1 MDRLLATRRS
11 GWAAVRGMAAACA
24 VSAIGAGIGCTL
36 PFSQPPLPHPS
47 SASGEPLLK
56 PRPPE
61 PTANVVPPPAAET
74 AKATAVDDDL
84 LAQLKELD
92 HLDAAT
98 KAQLAADLREVDKPL
113 WPFVLLYYRDKEPG
127 AIATDTPMEK
137 PSQPKSTPRNTAKRS
152 TPARS
157 IDEALAAIQAAGN
170 SAPAKAP
177 LVTPNQPAELQA
189 PLPPE
194 PTPDLAT
201 LLQRG
206 SGTTT
211 GPQQMAQLAAF
222 AQAEA
227 AAPENAGSATLGWRE
242 HLQAAIT
249 QLEGQ
254 AAQEKGA
261 ALGPKLRLLY
271 LAADRGP
278 DALEPCAGLS
288 EGEQQF
294 WTEQMFGLSAALDQ
308 NVAPA
313 ERRNTLAARHLRQAA
328 THLGQQGLLDL
339 RNANFCRQVDSFGIY
354 KRLNPA
360 GDDFQAG
367 QDALLYA
374 EVVNFTSQPLPDGFH
389 TSLSARY
396 EISDEEGKPVARQ
409 DFPPLEETCLNQR
422 QDFFIQHRMTFPKNL
437 ARGRYRL
444 RLLVSDVHGQKQGE
458 ALLPFT
464 IGGN

>member
-1 MDRLLATRRS
+1 MDRLLVTRRS
-11 GWAAVRGMAAACA
+11 GWAAVRGLAAACA
-24 VSAIGAGIGCTL
+24 LLAIGAGIGCTL
-36 PFSQPPLPHPS
+36 PFSQPPPPHPS

-61 PTANVVPPPAAET
+61 PTATVLPPPAAET

-84 LAQLKELD
+84 MAQLKELD

-113 WPFVLLYYRDKEPG
+113 WPFVLLYYRDKAPAESAADTSATQPATAKG
-127 AIATDTPMEK
+127 A
-137 PSQPKSTPRNTAKRS
+137 PRNTAQRS
-152 TPARS
+152 TPTRS
-157 IDEALAAIQAAGN
+157 IDEALAAIEAAAKSGQ
-170 SAPAKAP
+170 AKAA
-177 LVTPNQPAELQA
+177 LVTPNQPAELA
-189 PLPPE
+189 PPVAPE
-194 PTPDLAT
+194 PSAHFAT
-201 LLQRG
+201 LLQQT
-206 SGTTT
+206 SGTA
-211 GPQQMAQLAAF
+211 GSQPMAQLAAL

-227 AAPENAGSATLGWRE
+227 ATPENSGGATLGWRE
-242 HLQAAIT
+242 HLQAAIA
-249 QLEGQ
+249 QLERQSGQ
-254 AAQEKGA
+254 EQGT

-328 THLGQQGLLDL
+328 IHLGQQGLLDI

-360 GDDFQAG
+360 GDEFQAG
-367 QDALLYA
+367 QEALLYA
-374 EVVNFTSQPLPDGFH
+374 EVVNFSSQSLPDGFH

-396 EISDEEGKPVARQ
+396 EISDEEGKQVARQ

-422 QDFFIQHRMTFPKNL
+422 NDFFIQHRMTFPKNL

-444 RLLVSDVHGQKQGE
+444 RLIVSDTHGQKTGE
-458 ALLPFT
+458 AVLPFT